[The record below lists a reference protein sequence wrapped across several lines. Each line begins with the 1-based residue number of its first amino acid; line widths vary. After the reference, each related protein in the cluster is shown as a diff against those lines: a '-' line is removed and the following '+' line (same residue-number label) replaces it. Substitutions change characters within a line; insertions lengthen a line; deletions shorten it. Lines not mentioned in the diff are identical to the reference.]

1 VAALLDR
8 LGRTAA
14 RRHRIFISVWVLGAI
29 AIAALAVVSGG
40 NTFDNFTIPGTQSQQ
55 AIDLLESRFPEQS
68 GAAATIVFHAPSGT
82 LTTGS
87 AEAAVEQSLSAV
99 KALPQQPQ
107 VTGPIPAKDP
117 SIAIAQV
124 QYTQQGPALGVEG
137 FDALQA
143 AVAPARAAGIQVE
156 FGGPFTDYA
165 ESPKSSSS
173 DLVGLV
179 FAVIILIFAF
189 GSLVAAGLP
198 IGTALLGLAVG
209 ISSIFLLAS
218 VTDVG
223 TAAPELASMIGLG
236 VGIDY
241 SLFIVTRHRE
251 NLASG
256 MEMEA
261 SIGHSVATAGQAV
274 LFAGTTVVI
283 AICGLLVAG
292 IPYVAVL
299 GFTAAI
305 VVAVMMLA
313 ALTLLPA
320 LLGWLGPRIDKGRV
334 PGLHLG
340 RHHHEAA
347 QRAAAGDAPTKPPF
361 WERWATRV
369 ARHKWPFAIAS
380 ILVLLT
386 LAAPFL
392 WIRYGEADDGTAPAG
407 STQRIAFDLIGQG
420 FGAGANGPLA
430 VVVTLPAGQ
439 QVPAQLTKA
448 LAATPGVSQVTPPQ
462 LNPAGDTAVITV
474 IPTTAPDAQATTDL
488 VDLLRSDTVPTAL
501 EGTDANAYVGGI
513 TAAFIDIGNRIAD
526 RLPYFIGLVV
536 LLSFLLLMLVFHSIA
551 IPATAA
557 IMNLLSVG
565 AAYGVTVAVF
575 QWGWGRELFGL
586 ASTIPIVSFVPM
598 MMFAILF
605 GLSMDYQVFLLTR
618 VREEYNKS
626 GDTRTAVVQGVSRTA
641 RVITSAA
648 LIMIAVFLSFVAS
661 PIPEIKMFG
670 LGLAVAVAVDST
682 IVRMVL
688 VPAIMEILGK
698 ANWWF
703 PKWLERILPK
713 ITIE

>member
-1 VAALLDR
+1 M
-8 LGRTAA
+8 
-14 RRHRIFISVWVLGAI
+14 LGAI
-29 AIAALAVVSGG
+29 AIAALAVASGG
-40 NTFDNFTIPGTQSQQ
+40 TTFDNFTIPGTQSQQ

-82 LTTGS
+82 LTTGA
-87 AEAAVEQSLSAV
+87 AEAAVAQSLTAV

-143 AVAPARAAGIQVE
+143 AVAPARAAGVQVE

-209 ISSIFLLAS
+209 ISSILLLAS

-361 WERWATRV
+361 WERWATLV

-420 FGAGANGPLA
+420 FGAGANGPLV
-430 VVVTLPAGQ
+430 VVVTLPAGE

-501 EGTDANAYVGGI
+501 QGTDANAYVGGI

-682 IVRMVL
+682 IVRLVL

>member
-1 VAALLDR
+1 
-8 LGRTAA
+8 
-14 RRHRIFISVWVLGAI
+14 
-29 AIAALAVVSGG
+29 
-40 NTFDNFTIPGTQSQQ
+40 
-55 AIDLLESRFPEQS
+55 
-68 GAAATIVFHAPSGT
+68 
-82 LTTGS
+82 
-87 AEAAVEQSLSAV
+87 
-99 KALPQQPQ
+99 
-107 VTGPIPAKDP
+107 
-117 SIAIAQV
+117 
-124 QYTQQGPALGVEG
+124 
-137 FDALQA
+137 
-143 AVAPARAAGIQVE
+143 
-156 FGGPFTDYA
+156 
-165 ESPKSSSS
+165 
-173 DLVGLV
+173 
-179 FAVIILIFAF
+179 
-189 GSLVAAGLP
+189 
-198 IGTALLGLAVG
+198 
-209 ISSIFLLAS
+209 
-218 VTDVG
+218 
-223 TAAPELASMIGLG
+223 
-236 VGIDY
+236 
-241 SLFIVTRHRE
+241 
-251 NLASG
+251 
-256 MEMEA
+256 
-261 SIGHSVATAGQAV
+261 VATAGQAV

-320 LLGWLGPRIDKGRV
+320 LLGWIGPRIDKGHVR
-334 PGLHLG
+334 GLHLG
-340 RHHHEAA
+340 RHHHQAA
-347 QRAAAGDAPTKPPF
+347 ERAAARAAAGEPPKAPF
-361 WERWATRV
+361 WERWANLV
-369 ARHKWPFAIAS
+369 ARHKWPFAIVS

-420 FGAGANGPLA
+420 FGPGANGPLA
-430 VVVTLPAGQ
+430 VVVTLPTGQ
-439 QVPAQLTKA
+439 EVPAALTKA
-448 LAATPGVSQVTPPQ
+448 LQAAPGVAQVAPPQ
-462 LNPAGDTAVITV
+462 MNAAGDTAVISV
-474 IPTTAPDAQATTDL
+474 IPTTAPDAEATTEL
-488 VDLLRSDTVPTAL
+488 VDNLRAVTVPKAL
-501 EGTDANAYVGGI
+501 EGTDATAYVGGI

-536 LLSFLLLMLVFHSIA
+536 LLSFLLLMLVFHSTSL
-551 IPATAA
+551 PATAA

-618 VREEYNKS
+618 VREEYNRT
-626 GDTRTAVVQGVSRTA
+626 GDTRTAVVAGVSRTA

-682 IVRMVL
+682 IVRMML
-688 VPAIMEILGK
+688 VPAVMEILGK

-703 PKWLERILPK
+703 PAWLERILPK

>member
-14 RRHRIFISVWVLGAI
+14 RRHRRFIAVWVLGAI
-29 AIAALAVVSGG
+29 AIAGLAIASGG
-40 NTFDNFTIPGTQSQQ
+40 RTFDNFTIPGAESQT

-68 GAAATIVFHAPSGT
+68 GATATVVFRAPSGT
-82 LTTGS
+82 LATPA
-87 AEAAVEQSLSAV
+87 AETAIESTIAGL
-99 KALPQQPQ
+99 KNLPQAPT
-107 VTGPIPAKDP
+107 VSAPVPSKDGT
-117 SIAIAQV
+117 IAIVNV
-124 QYTQQGPALGVEG
+124 QYSDQAPKVGVAG

-143 AVAPARAAGIQVE
+143 ATAPATAAGLEVA
-156 FGGPFTDYA
+156 FGGPLTDYA
-165 ESPKSSSS
+165 QSPKSSSS
-173 DLVGLV
+173 DLVGLL
-179 FAVIILIFAF
+179 FAIVILVFAF

-209 ISSIFLLAS
+209 LSAILLLAS

-223 TAAPELASMIGLG
+223 TAAPALGSMIGLG

-251 NLASG
+251 NLAAG
-256 MEMEA
+256 METEA
-261 SIGHSVATAGQAV
+261 SIGHALATAGQAV

-313 ALTLLPA
+313 ALTFLPA
-320 LLGWLGPRIDKGRV
+320 LLGWLGPRIEKGRV

-340 RHHHEAA
+340 RHHHDPPSGTEG
-347 QRAAAGDAPTKPPF
+347 RAPF
-361 WERWATRV
+361 WERWATHV
-369 ARHKWPFAIAS
+369 ARHSWPFAILS
-380 ILVLLT
+380 VLVLLT
-386 LAAPFL
+386 LALPFL

-407 STQRIAFDLIGQG
+407 STQRTAFDLVANG
-420 FGAGANGPLA
+420 FGAGANGPL
-430 VVVTLPAGQ
+430 VIVVTFPAGQ
-439 QVPAQLTKA
+439 DVPPGFTKA
-448 LAATPGVSQVTPPQ
+448 LAATPGVAQVAPPEVS
-462 LNPAGDTAVITV
+462 PSGDTAVVTV
-474 IPTTAPDAQATTDL
+474 IPTTAPDQQGTTDL
-488 VDLLRSDTVPTAL
+488 VQRLRGETIPTAL
-501 EGTDANAYVGGI
+501 RGTDAQAYVGGA
-513 TAAFIDIGNRIAD
+513 TASFIDVGDRIAD

-536 LLSFLLLMLVFHSIA
+536 LLSFLLLLLVFHSIA

-557 IMNLLSVG
+557 VMNLLSVG

-575 QWGWGRELFGL
+575 QWGWAKGLFGL
-586 ASTIPIVSFVPM
+586 SSTIPIISFVPM

-618 VREEYNKS
+618 IREEYGTS

-688 VPAIMEILGK
+688 VPATMEILGK

-703 PKWLERILPK
+703 PGWLERILPK

>member
-1 VAALLDR
+1 MAGFLDR

-14 RRHRIFISVWVLGAI
+14 RKHRLFILIWVLGTI
-29 AIAALAVVSGG
+29 GIAAAAVASGG
-40 NTFDNFTIPGTQSQQ
+40 NTFDNFTIPGTQSQT
-55 AIDLLESRFPEQS
+55 AIDLLETKFPAQS
-68 GAAATIVFHAPSGT
+68 GASATVVFHAPSGSLDT
-82 LTTGS
+82 S
-87 AEAAVEQSLSAV
+87 AAEAAIEETVGNI
-99 KALPQQPQ
+99 KALPQ
-107 VTGPIPAKDP
+107 GPTVSAPLP
-117 SIAIAQV
+117 SKNGTTAIVDV
-124 QYTQQGPALGVEG
+124 QYTQQAPNVGVEG
-137 FDALQA
+137 YDALTA
-143 AVAPARAAGIQVE
+143 ATAPAKEGGLQVA
-156 FGGPFTDYA
+156 FGGPLTDYA
-165 ESPKSSSS
+165 VSPKSSAS
-173 DLVGLV
+173 DLVGLL
-179 FAVIILIFAF
+179 FAIIILVFAF

-198 IGTALLGLAVG
+198 IGTALFGLAVG

-223 TAAPELASMIGLG
+223 TAAPELGSMIGLG

-261 SIGHSVATAGQAV
+261 SIGHAVSTAGQAV

-320 LLGWLGPRIDKGRV
+320 LLGWVGPRIDKGRV

-347 QRAAAGDAPTKPPF
+347 QRAAASGEPAKPPF
-361 WERWATRV
+361 WERWATGV
-369 ARHKWPFAIAS
+369 AKHKWPCAIVS
-380 ILVLLT
+380 VLVLLT
-386 LAAPFL
+386 LALPFL
-392 WIRYGEADDGTAPAG
+392 SIRYGESDDGTAPSG
-407 STQRIAFDLIGQG
+407 STQRIAFDLIADS

-430 VVVTLPAGQ
+430 VVVTLPDGE
-439 QVPAQLTKA
+439 QVPSQLTKA
-448 LAATPGVSQVTPPQ
+448 LAAAPGVATVTPPQ
-462 LNPAGDTAVITV
+462 VNAAGDTAVITV
-474 IPTTAPDAQATTDL
+474 VPTTAPDAAATTDL
-488 VDLLRSDTVPTAL
+488 VDLLRANTIPTAL
-501 EGTDANAYVGGI
+501 AGSDVQAYVGGV
-513 TAAFIDIGNRIAD
+513 TAAFIDVGNRIAD
-526 RLPYFIGLVV
+526 RLPFFIGLVV
-536 LLSFLLLMLVFHSIA
+536 LLSFLLLLLVFHSIA
-551 IPATAA
+551 IPTTAA
-557 IMNLLSVG
+557 VMNLLSIG

-575 QWGWGRELFGL
+575 QWGWAKELFGL
-586 ASTIPIVSFVPM
+586 SSTIPIISFVPM

-618 VREEYNKS
+618 VREEYNQS
-626 GDTRTAVVQGVSRTA
+626 GDTRTAVVKGVSHTA

-661 PIPEIKMFG
+661 PVPEIKMFG

-688 VPAIMEILGK
+688 VPSLMEILGK

-703 PKWLERILPK
+703 PTWLERILPK